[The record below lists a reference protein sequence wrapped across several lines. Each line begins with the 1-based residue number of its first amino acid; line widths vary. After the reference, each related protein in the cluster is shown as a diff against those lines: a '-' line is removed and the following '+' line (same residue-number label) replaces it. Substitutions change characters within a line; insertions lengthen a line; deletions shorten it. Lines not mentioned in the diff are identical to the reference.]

1 MVMKKTLMDYLPIV
15 GDEVINE
22 LKILS
27 EHIQGKV
34 IQHINSTAIGGGVA
48 EILSRLVPLSNELG
62 VDTRWDVFKGG
73 DAFFH
78 ITKEIHNML
87 HGKAGTLTDE
97 MKELFY
103 EETQKNID
111 SIEFCGDVMLIHDPQ
126 PAGLVSARNANPRKW
141 IWRCH
146 IDLSNPNAGCWDF
159 IRPFVEKYDAS
170 VFSAPI
176 FAQRLPVREFL
187 IQPSIDPLS
196 DKNKEL
202 PPETIIEVL
211 ERFQIDP
218 TRPIVTQISRF
229 DYLKDPF
236 GVIDAY
242 KIVKKRRDCQLVL
255 AGGSAADDPEGDKV
269 LSEVREKAEGD
280 PDIHI
285 IDLPPT
291 ANIEINALQRA
302 STIIVQKSIK
312 EGFGLTVTE
321 ALWKGKPVIGGMVGG
336 IPLQI
341 KNKANGFLVH
351 TVEGTAHAI
360 KLLLANP
367 LLAQKMG
374 KNGQEFVRHNFLLT
388 RHLKD
393 YLTLFLLVDRDAR
406 GVVYL

>member
-1 MVMKKTLMDYLPIV
+1 MITLLDYLPIV

-22 LKILS
+22 LRALS
-27 EHIQGKV
+27 QHLQGKV
-34 IQHINSTAIGGGVA
+34 IQHINSTAVGGGVA

-62 VDTRWDVFKGG
+62 VNSRWDVIKGG
-73 DAFFH
+73 EAFFNV
-78 ITKEIHNML
+78 TKVIHNML
-87 HGKAGTLTDE
+87 HGKDGTLTDE
-97 MKELFY
+97 MKDVFLD
-103 EETQKNID
+103 ETKNN
-111 SIEFCGDVMLIHDPQ
+111 IESMGFGGDIVFVHDPQ
-126 PAGLVSARNANPRKW
+126 PAGLVAARNTKPAKW

-146 IDLSNPNAGCWDF
+146 IDLSNPNPSFWDF
-159 IRPFVEKYDAS
+159 IRPFVEKYDAA
-170 VFSAPI
+170 VFTAPI
-176 FAQRLPVREFL
+176 FAQKLPIREFL

-218 TRPIVTQISRF
+218 ARPIITQVSRF
-229 DYLKDPF
+229 DYLKDPC

-242 KIVKKRRDCQLVL
+242 RIVKKHKDCQLVL
-255 AGGSAADDPEGDKV
+255 AGGSATDDPEGSKV
-269 LSEVREKAEGD
+269 LSEVQEKAEGD
-280 PDIHI
+280 PDIRI
-285 IDLPPT
+285 LALPPT

-302 STIIVQKSIK
+302 STVIVQKSIK

-321 ALWKGKPVIGGMVGG
+321 ALWKGKPVVGGMVGG

-341 KNKANGFLVH
+341 KNKISGFLVH

-360 KLLLANP
+360 KFLLTNP
-367 LLAQKMG
+367 ILAQKMG
-374 KNGQEFVRHNFLLT
+374 KNGQEYVRHNFLLT

-393 YLTLFLLVDRDAR
+393 YLTLFILVDRNAH

>member
-1 MVMKKTLMDYLPIV
+1 MKKTLQDYLPIV

-22 LKILS
+22 LKALS
-27 EHIQGKV
+27 RHLQGKV
-34 IQHINSTAIGGGVA
+34 IQHINSTAVGGGVA

-62 VDTRWDVFKGG
+62 VNTRWDVIKGG

-78 ITKEIHNML
+78 VTKEMHNML
-87 HGKAGTLTDE
+87 HGKEGTLIDE
-97 MKELFY
+97 MKGIFL
-103 EETQKNID
+103 EETQKNIE
-111 SIEFCGDVMLIHDPQ
+111 SMGFGGDIVFVHDPQ
-126 PAGLVSARNANPRKW
+126 PVGLVSVRNTKPSKW

-146 IDLSNPNAGCWDF
+146 IDLSNPNPSCWDF
-159 IRPFVEKYDAS
+159 IQPFVDKYDAS
-170 VFSAPI
+170 VFTAPI
-176 FAQRLPVREFL
+176 FAQKLPIREFL

-202 PPETIIEVL
+202 PPETIMEVL

-218 TRPIVTQISRF
+218 ARPIITQVSRF

-242 KIVKKRRDCQLVL
+242 RIVKKRKDCQLVL
-255 AGGSAADDPEGDKV
+255 AGGSAADDPEGAKV
-269 LSEVREKAEGD
+269 LSEVQEKAQDD

-285 IDLPPT
+285 LALPPT

-302 STIIVQKSIK
+302 STVIVQKSIK

-321 ALWKGKPVIGGMVGG
+321 ALWKGKPVVGGMAGG

-341 KNKANGFLVH
+341 KNKVNGFLVH
-351 TVEGTAHAI
+351 TVEGTAYAI
-360 KLLLANP
+360 KFLLANP

-374 KNGQEFVRHNFLLT
+374 KNGQEYVRHNFLLT

-393 YLTLFLLVDRDAR
+393 YLTLFILVDRNAQ

>member
-1 MVMKKTLMDYLPIV
+1 MKRTLMDYLPIV

-22 LKILS
+22 LRTLS
-27 EHIQGKV
+27 QHIQGKV
-34 IQHINSTAIGGGVA
+34 IQHINSTAVGGGVA
-48 EILSRLVPLSNELG
+48 EILTRLVPLSNELG
-62 VDTRWDVFKGG
+62 VNSRWEVIKGG

-87 HGKAGTLTDE
+87 HGKDGTLTDE
-97 MKELFY
+97 MKELFLD
-103 EETQKNID
+103 ETQKNME
-111 SIEFCGDVMLIHDPQ
+111 SIEFGGDVVIVHDPQ
-126 PAGLVSARNANPRKW
+126 PVGLVAVRNTKPWNW
-141 IWRCH
+141 LWRCH
-146 IDLSNPNAGCWDF
+146 IDLSNPNPSCWDF

-170 VFSAPI
+170 IFSAPI
-176 FAQRLPVREFL
+176 FTQKLPVREFL

-196 DKNKEL
+196 DKNMEL
-202 PPETIIEVL
+202 PPETIMDIL

-218 TRPIVTQISRF
+218 ARPIITQVSRF
-229 DYLKDPF
+229 DYLKDPS

-242 KIVKKRRDCQLVL
+242 RIAKKRRDCQLVL
-255 AGGSAADDPEGDKV
+255 AGGTAADDPEGSKV
-269 LSEVREKAEGD
+269 LSEIQEKAKGD

-285 IDLPPT
+285 LSLPPT

-321 ALWKGKPVIGGMVGG
+321 ALWKGKPVIGGMAGG

-341 KNKANGFLVH
+341 MSKVNGFLVH

-360 KLLLANP
+360 KFLLANP
-367 LLAQKMG
+367 QIAQKMG
-374 KNGQEFVRHNFLLT
+374 ENGREYVRHNFLLT

-393 YLTLFLLVDRDAR
+393 YLTLFILVDRNAH